1 LAAGEKDGASMVAKA
16 RNDMAARVE
25 QVKSGNL
32 AWGVEGAFM
41 AAPNRGLLLHFSSNQ
56 RIEKREARGGKPS
69 FPQL

>member
-1 LAAGEKDGASMVAKA
+1 
-16 RNDMAARVE
+16 MAARRE

-32 AWGVEGAFM
+32 AWGVEGAYM
-41 AAPNRGLLLHFSSNQ
+41 AAPNRGLLLHFSANQ